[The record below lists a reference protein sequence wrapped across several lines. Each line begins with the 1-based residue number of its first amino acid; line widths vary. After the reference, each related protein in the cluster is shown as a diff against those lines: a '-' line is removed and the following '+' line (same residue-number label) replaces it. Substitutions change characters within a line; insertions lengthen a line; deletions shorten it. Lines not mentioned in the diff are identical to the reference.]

1 MPCRLVAPAS
11 QGTSRGEEKETPR
24 LTLAN
29 NRSGPGESSASFA
42 KRVQTLIAAKVGAQ
56 ATDWDG
62 YLKHWKPSKRYISAR
77 QQTFARALAEGLSYK
92 LPGGLRVKEE

>member
-1 MPCRLVAPAS
+1 MSTNDKQNYQL
-11 QGTSRGEEKETPR
+11 TPSPHI
-24 LTLAN
+24 N
-29 NRSGPGESSASFA
+29 SGADESSASFA

-92 LPGGLRVKEE
+92 LPGGARVKEE